1 MACTSRNLAKAGPR
15 FRRQSFEAGQAGVA
29 SCPCRMPRRV
39 AAGAAPAAEAAA
51 EAAADAENEHADEE
65 DGVPSTMCLRV
76 AVSPWGTRALSDWSR
91 VRVCV
96 IVARSRCEPAPDRH
110 HLMQQQPDQGHP
122 LLLVEGALEGHA
134 CIRRPA

>member
-65 DGVPSTMCLRV
+65 DGVAHLTTRESGSVPESCV
-76 AVSPWGTRALSDWSR
+76 HVSAVS
-91 VRVCV
+91 V
-96 IVARSRCEPAPDRH
+96 
-110 HLMQQQPDQGHP
+110 
-122 LLLVEGALEGHA
+122 
-134 CIRRPA
+134 